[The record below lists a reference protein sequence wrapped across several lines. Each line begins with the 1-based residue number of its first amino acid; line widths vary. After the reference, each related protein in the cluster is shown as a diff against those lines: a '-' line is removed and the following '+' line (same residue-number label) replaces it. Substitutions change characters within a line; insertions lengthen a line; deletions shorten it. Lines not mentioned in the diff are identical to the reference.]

1 MIIYIYIIYVYD
13 VYGFLRF
20 WLADFVFMIGSGR
33 MSDIDIPP
41 CFSAGSHPLAFQSS
55 MFLTPPWL
63 PANTREAKSSLPCGS
78 LLDSFFGSPSCK
90 PRVQRAPNRGCGD
103 DNQKIEMWKKHG
115 IPIETYHII
124 LFHIMLCIVVMLVIV
139 MVMRR
144 MNACCMS
151 LGWLLVVVSSH
162 YGCFY
167 GKWQVLNIFYTCMLI
182 LSLVTYNIGILD
194 ISEKQAF
201 GIVLRWRFR

>member
-1 MIIYIYIIYVYD
+1 
-13 VYGFLRF
+13 
-20 WLADFVFMIGSGR
+20 

-41 CFSAGSHPLAFQSS
+41 CFSAGSHPIAFQSS

-144 MNACCMS
+144 MNTCCMS